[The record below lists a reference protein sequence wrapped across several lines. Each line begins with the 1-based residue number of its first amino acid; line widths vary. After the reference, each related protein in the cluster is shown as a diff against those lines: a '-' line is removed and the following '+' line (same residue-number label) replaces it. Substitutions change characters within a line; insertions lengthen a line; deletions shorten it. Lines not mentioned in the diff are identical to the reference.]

1 MADFSPCRLKLD
13 LSWKKKIGIILTFC
27 VGLFVTIC
35 SMIRLRALVDWTKSA
50 NATYDFAALAVWS
63 LIELDVGVIC
73 ACMPGMAGL
82 FRRLKKRGAEYIQT
96 KSSQNASR
104 AMGTSKGTFTG
115 TGTGTGTGQSTQAIT
130 KTTMISVKHTRE
142 RSEAGSES
150 EMELVDRNR
159 NNFPGHYSQ
168 GV

>member
-1 MADFSPCRLKLD
+1 
-13 LSWKKKIGIILTFC
+13 
-27 VGLFVTIC
+27 
-35 SMIRLRALVDWTKSA
+35 MIRLRALVGWTKSP
-50 NATYDFAALAVWS
+50 NAPYDFAALAVWS

-115 TGTGTGTGQSTQAIT
+115 TSTGKGQDQGQAIT

-142 RSEAGSES
+142 RSETGSES

-159 NNFPGHYSQ
+159 NANNFPGHYGQ
-168 GV
+168 DV